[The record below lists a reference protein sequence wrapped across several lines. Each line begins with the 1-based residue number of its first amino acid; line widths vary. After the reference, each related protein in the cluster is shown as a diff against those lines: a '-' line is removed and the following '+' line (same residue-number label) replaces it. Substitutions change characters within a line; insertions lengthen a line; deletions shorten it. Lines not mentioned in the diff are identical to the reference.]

1 MTIQRIALT
10 TGGGDAPGLNA
21 VIRAVTLASLK
32 RGWDVLGIRNGY
44 DGLLFP
50 EDFGEQGGIL
60 TLTQET
66 VRGLSHLGGT
76 ILGTTNR
83 GNPFRYEVK
92 SADGTTQSI
101 DISYKLLAGLQQY
114 GIDAIVSIGGDG
126 SMMIAHQVAEM
137 GVRVVGVPKTIDND
151 LVNTV
156 VTFGFDSAVDFATEC
171 IGRLHTTAESH
182 RRVMIVEVMGR
193 NAGWIALHAGL
204 AGTADV
210 ILIPEIPYNIDKVVA
225 KIEERN
231 ARGRDFSIIVIAE
244 GAYPQGGSESFED
257 KGGVKRLSG
266 AAQLL
271 TDSLRAR
278 VSNEVRFVVL
288 GHLLRG
294 GSPTP
299 NDRILSLRFGA
310 AAVRA
315 LEKGLSNVMVSL
327 EPPHVRYVPLDE
339 CVNRTKVVPLDCDA
353 MLTAYDF
360 GVEFGA

>member
-1 MTIQRIALT
+1 MIIRRIALT

-21 VIRAVTLASLK
+21 VIRAVTLAALK
-32 RGWDVLGIRNGY
+32 RGWEVLGIRNGY

-50 EDFGEQGGIL
+50 EDFGEKKGIVHL
-60 TLTQET
+60 TREN

-76 ILGTTNR
+76 VLGTTNR
-83 GNPFRYEVK
+83 GNPFFYEVK
-92 SADGTTQSI
+92 SADGITQTV
-101 DISYKLLAGLQQY
+101 DISHRLLEGLQQH

-126 SMMIAHQVAEM
+126 SMMIARQVAEM

-182 RRVMIVEVMGR
+182 SRVIIVEVMGR
-193 NAGWIALHAGL
+193 SAGWIALHAGL

-231 ARGRDFSIIVIAE
+231 ARGRDFTIIVIAE
-244 GAYPQGGSESFED
+244 GAYPQGGKESFED

-271 TDSLRAR
+271 TDSLRLR
-278 VSNEVRFVVL
+278 VSNEVRSVVL

-327 EPPHVRYVPLDE
+327 EPPNVRYVPLDE
-339 CVNRTKVVPLDCDA
+339 CTNRTKLVPLDCDA
-353 MLTAYDF
+353 MLTAHDL